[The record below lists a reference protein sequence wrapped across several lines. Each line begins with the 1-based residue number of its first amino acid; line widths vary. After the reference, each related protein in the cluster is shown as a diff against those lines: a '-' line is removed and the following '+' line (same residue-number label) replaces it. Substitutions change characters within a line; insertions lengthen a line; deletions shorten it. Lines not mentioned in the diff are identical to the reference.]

1 MEKNK
6 KGIMKNKYANLLFY
20 LAVAIVAVAIMI
32 SVIDRINTANNN
44 TNENPDEKHKNY
56 CTPESRKAEVCITL
70 YEPVCGW
77 FNETIKCVRYPC
89 AATYSNK
96 CFACQDPKV
105 EYWTEGECPK

>member
-1 MEKNK
+1 MKRNGVKIKMDKKVNIVFYFAIAVIAIAALLYVADKVLKENYNDFDYKN
-6 KGIMKNKYANLLFY
+6 
-20 LAVAIVAVAIMI
+20 
-32 SVIDRINTANNN
+32 
-44 TNENPDEKHKNY
+44 KNY
-56 CTPESRKAEVCITL
+56 CTPESRKAEICVAL

-77 FNETIKCVRYPC
+77 FNESIKCVRYPC

>member
-1 MEKNK
+1 MKKNGAKVKMNK
-6 KGIMKNKYANLLFY
+6 KMKIVFYFTIAMIAIAALIYFADKIMK
-20 LAVAIVAVAIMI
+20 
-32 SVIDRINTANNN
+32 
-44 TNENPDEKHKNY
+44 ENSDNFDYKNKNY
-56 CTPESRKAEVCITL
+56 CTPESRNAEVCITL

-77 FNETIKCVRYPC
+77 FNESIKCVRYPC